1 MYHLLNHKKLMFLLL
16 DLELGGERRGIVQL
30 FVEIVRVKKKREAKG
45 VEKDMIANIERD
57 DDAYNEESVRPW
69 RICCAFIS
77 SYERHKQLS

>member
-1 MYHLLNHKKLMFLLL
+1 MFLLL

-30 FVEIVRVKKKREAKG
+30 SVEIIRVKKKREAKG

-57 DDAYNEESVRPW
+57 NDAYNKESVRPW

>member
-1 MYHLLNHKKLMFLLL
+1 MYHLLNHKKPMFLLL

-30 FVEIVRVKKKREAKG
+30 SVEIVRVKEKREAKG

>member
-16 DLELGGERRGIVQL
+16 DLEMGGKRCGIVQL
-30 FVEIVRVKKKREAKG
+30 SVEIVRVKKKREVKG

-57 DDAYNEESVRPW
+57 DDAYNEESARPW

-77 SYERHKQLS
+77 SFERHKQLS

>member
-30 FVEIVRVKKKREAKG
+30 SVEIVRVKKKREAKG
-45 VEKDMIANIERD
+45 VEKDTIANIERD

>member
-30 FVEIVRVKKKREAKG
+30 SVEIVRVKKKREAKG

-57 DDAYNEESVRPW
+57 DDADNEESVRPLL
-69 RICCAFIS
+69 ILCAFIS

>member
-16 DLELGGERRGIVQL
+16 DLELGGERRVIVQL
-30 FVEIVRVKKKREAKG
+30 SVEFVRVKKKREAKG
-45 VEKDMIANIERD
+45 VKKDMIANIERE

-69 RICCAFIS
+69 RVCCAFIS

>member
-30 FVEIVRVKKKREAKG
+30 SVEIVRVKKKREAKG

-69 RICCAFIS
+69 RICCVFIS
-77 SYERHKQLS
+77 SYERHKHLS